1 MKTVLFHRQLRKFQG
16 GHLKAFHYFTHVLA
30 APGWT
35 ARVRFTEDSVWDE
48 RNPWREHRD
57 HVVGPDE
64 PCEPDVL
71 FLGGRDWE
79 RIPESE
85 WSRPGRPVLNLIQHT
100 RHGFPD
106 DPRHRF
112 LANRAV
118 RICCSQQVN
127 DSISPFAN
135 GPVITNRYGLD
146 PAELPKAIPFAD
158 KPVDLFIAAL
168 KQPRLGRRLRLRLW
182 RPGRR
187 IDLQTEAVLRSE
199 FLDRVNR
206 ARVTLFLPHED
217 EGFFIPAL
225 EGMAL
230 DTLVVCPDCVGNRD
244 FCRPGENAFRPA
256 FHPAAIRRAS
266 EEALRLPAPGAR
278 RLLDAAAATFADHHI
293 DRERKRFHEI
303 LADLDRLW

>member
-1 MKTVLFHRQLRKFQG
+1 MKTVLFHRHFLKFQG

-35 ARVRFTEDSVWDE
+35 AKVRFTENSVWDE
-48 RNPWREHRD
+48 RNPWRDHRG
-57 HVVGPDE
+57 HVLETDE

-146 PAELPKAIPFAD
+146 PGEFPKPIPFEH
-158 KPVDLFIAAL
+158 KSVDLFIAAL

-187 IDLQTEAVLRSE
+187 IDLQTDAVLRPE

-230 DTLVVCPDCVGNRD
+230 DTLVVCPDCEGNRD
-244 FCRPGENAFRPA
+244 FCLPGENAFRPEFA
-256 FHPAAIRRAS
+256 PGAIRHAT
-266 EEALRLPAPGAR
+266 EEALRLSPASAQSLR
-278 RLLDAAAATFADHHI
+278 DAARATFADNHI
-293 DRERKRFHEI
+293 DRERKRFHEV